1 MRRASSLEVPVIEIA
16 EPTTVLEEIARVV
29 HDELG
34 VARPVDANVD
44 LLQDLAL
51 DSLAILTLVVALEDR
66 FRVALKEEDA
76 GEIRTA
82 GELAQLV
89 ARRAREQA

>member
-1 MRRASSLEVPVIEIA
+1 MVELA
-16 EPTTVLEEIARVV
+16 EPVNVLQEIARVV
-29 HDELG
+29 RDDLG
-34 VARPVDANVD
+34 VIRPVDAEVD
-44 LLQDLAL
+44 LLRDLAL
-51 DSLAILTLVVALEDR
+51 DSLAVLTLVVALEDR

-89 ARRAREQA
+89 ARRAREQRT

>member
-1 MRRASSLEVPVIEIA
+1 VTEA
-16 EPTTVLEEIARVV
+16 EPVLVLEEIARVV
-29 HDELG
+29 RDDLG
-34 VARPVDANVD
+34 VKQHVDANVD

-66 FRVALKEEDA
+66 FEVALKEEDA

-89 ARRAREQA
+89 VRRAREQM